1 MAFAVLPYP
10 SMDFVP
16 LDVLTA
22 DELDQIVANINA
34 VNNGSADT
42 SQIANNAIS
51 TAKIADGAITT
62 TKVADSAITGAKID
76 WSTTRTALWS
86 GSLNTTGGTTY
97 NLSESARNFS
107 YILITFGSALNCKKT
122 EVFAMDSSSSQLNA
136 VMMQSPAVYT
146 CATLTLNTAGT
157 AFSYTQKDVSGW
169 GDCYIYK
176 IEGVK

>member
-34 VNNGSADT
+34 VNNGSANT

-62 TKVADSAITGAKID
+62 TKVADNAITGAKID
-76 WSTTRTALWS
+76 WSTTRTELWS
-86 GSLNTTGGTTY
+86 GSLNTTGSTTY
-97 NLSESARNFS
+97 NFAENAYNFT
-107 YILITFGSALNCKKT
+107 YLLVTFGQSNACKKT
-122 EVFAMDSSSSQLNA
+122 EIFPTSSLTQVNA
-136 VMMQSPAVYT
+136 VMMQSPSVYV
-146 CATLTLNTAGT
+146 CATLNIENSGAGF
-157 AFSYTQKDVSGW
+157 AYDSKSVAGW
-169 GDCYIYK
+169 SNCYIYK